1 MCNNFRSKL
10 SLKYFQYLNF
20 ELYALKKM
28 DSAKSD
34 GFDRESAD
42 IYVSAHQTKQFT
54 TLYLKK
60 IFFLS
65 IF

>member
-1 MCNNFRSKL
+1 
-10 SLKYFQYLNF
+10 
-20 ELYALKKM
+20 M

-54 TLYLKK
+54 TLYLKN
-60 IFFLS
+60 IFSLDFLITKNDD
-65 IF
+65 IFPVSLELVMRAVV

>member
-1 MCNNFRSKL
+1 
-10 SLKYFQYLNF
+10 
-20 ELYALKKM
+20 M

-60 IFFLS
+60 NIFSLDFLITKNDD
-65 IF
+65 IFPVSLELVMRAVV